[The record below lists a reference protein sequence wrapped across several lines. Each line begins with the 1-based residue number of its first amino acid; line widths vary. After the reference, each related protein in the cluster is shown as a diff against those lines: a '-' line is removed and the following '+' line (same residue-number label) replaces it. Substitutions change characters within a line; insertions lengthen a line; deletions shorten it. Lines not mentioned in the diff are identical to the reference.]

1 MAIKAVIFDLD
12 DTLVVDEAV
21 SREALQAIAALAARE
36 HGSEVSEFL
45 KWAGVHA
52 ARFWEKCPA
61 REYCEGIGISFEEC
75 LYGNFE
81 GEGPEEFRRLRDWAL
96 EARPAFFD
104 AVLRELGISD
114 EESPDRL
121 AAAYV
126 EMRRRK
132 QRLMPDAREVLARLR
147 ADGFLVAL
155 LTNGAPS
162 IQQEKITDAGFDG
175 AFDQVVISGAFG
187 IGKPLPD
194 VFEHLFARLGVA
206 AHETVMVGN
215 SLKRDILG
223 ARNAGCAAGIWLRVP
238 GSEEPADVV
247 PDHEIAGLHG
257 VPGIVAA
264 I

>member
-21 SREALQAIAALAARE
+21 SREALQEVAGLAARE
-36 HGSEVSEFL
+36 HGAVVAEFL
-45 KWAGVHA
+45 EWAGVHS
-52 ARFWEKCPA
+52 ARFWEKNPA
-61 REYCEGIGISFEEC
+61 RAWCEGIGISFEEC
-75 LYGNFE
+75 LYGNFD
-81 GEGPEEFRRLRDWAL
+81 GEGSEGFCRLREWAL

-126 EMRRRK
+126 TIRRRK

-175 AFDQVVISGAFG
+175 AFDQVVISGDFG
-187 IGKPLPD
+187 IGKPLPE
-194 VFEHLFARLGVA
+194 VFQHLFGRLGLA
-206 AHETVMVGN
+206 ANETVMVGN

-223 ARNAGCAAGIWLRVP
+223 ARNAGCAAGIWLRVA
-238 GSEEPADVV
+238 GSEELADVA
-247 PDHEIAGLHG
+247 PDYEIAGLHE
-257 VPGIVAA
+257 VPALVAA